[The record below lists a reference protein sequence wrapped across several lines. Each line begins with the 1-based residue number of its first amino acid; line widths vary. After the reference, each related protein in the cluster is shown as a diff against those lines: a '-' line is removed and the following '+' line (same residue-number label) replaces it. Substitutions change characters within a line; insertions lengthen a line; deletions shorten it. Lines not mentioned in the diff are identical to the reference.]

1 MIIIAVIL
9 MFVPLYGTCFMS
21 WATFKIFLF
30 IKSLINLI
38 IMYYFGIISSC
49 FLCIVSQFTHMHEAD
64 RTLLNTQEKPSAYLW
79 SSLCRQRS
87 ASWCSVLWILASLVS
102 LNSQLCLLNSGRSLG
117 SAPFMW
123 SGNLSGLWY
132 SSPSCFPSL
141 SDHCP
146 QLLMFQVLKTFVSYI
161 L

>member
-21 WATFKIFLF
+21 WATFKIFPF

-64 RTLLNTQEKPSAYLW
+64 LYPPEYSRETLCIALELSLYAALCFLVLCLVN
-79 SSLCRQRS
+79 SSLLGLSELS
-87 ASWCSVLWILASLVS
+87 A
-102 LNSQLCLLNSGRSLG
+102 
-117 SAPFMW
+117 
-123 SGNLSGLWY
+123 LS
-132 SSPSCFPSL
+132 
-141 SDHCP
+141 P
-146 QLLMFQVLKTFVSYI
+146 QLREVSGVSSLYVVWKLI
-161 L
+161 GAMVQLTPLFSISQ